1 MGLGTGNQ
9 SINIVTDLSQLKT
22 WLIKW
27 LANKKL
33 EKVPKWLDNKMEKL
47 QKVTSSEEDC
57 PKISKSQVRDMMTSK
72 DKNKQLPPSLS
83 VTKGVNTFGSF
94 LFNDLEKSEN
104 LVFSPFS
111 LSTALAMLTP
121 AAKGKTLEQVK
132 ILFKIRDHPFKKAL
146 ITTQNTCTR
155 DTRVSKKSFSDNRIT
170 LIALSFDGHHDRIQV
185 NITNSKVK
193 HICVSL
199 YHI

>member
-1 MGLGTGNQ
+1 MGLKTGNQ

-33 EKVPKWLDNKMEKL
+33 EKVPKWLANKMEKL

-94 LFNDLEKSEN
+94 LFNDLEK
-104 LVFSPFS
+104 LV
-111 LSTALAMLTP
+111 
-121 AAKGKTLEQVK
+121 V
-132 ILFKIRDHPFKKAL
+132 
-146 ITTQNTCTR
+146 
-155 DTRVSKKSFSDNRIT
+155 RVS
-170 LIALSFDGHHDRIQV
+170 
-185 NITNSKVK
+185 
-193 HICVSL
+193 
-199 YHI
+199 

>member
-33 EKVPKWLDNKMEKL
+33 EKVPKWLANKMEKL

-57 PKISKSQVRDMMTSK
+57 PKISKSQVRDMMTNK

-83 VTKGVNTFGSF
+83 VTKGVNTFGSS
-94 LFNDLEKSEN
+94 LFNDLEKSKN

-146 ITTQNTCTR
+146 ITTQNT
-155 DTRVSKKSFSDNRIT
+155 
-170 LIALSFDGHHDRIQV
+170 
-185 NITNSKVK
+185 
-193 HICVSL
+193 
-199 YHI
+199 Y